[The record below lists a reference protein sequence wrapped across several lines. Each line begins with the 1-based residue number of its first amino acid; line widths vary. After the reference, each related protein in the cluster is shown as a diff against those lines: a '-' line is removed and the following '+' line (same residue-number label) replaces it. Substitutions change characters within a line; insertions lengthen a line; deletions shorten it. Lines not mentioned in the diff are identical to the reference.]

1 MLLIRKNQYIHYV
14 IPYLSNSCMTPIR
27 LLLVDDHQLI
37 LDSLKTLFASM
48 TGVQVVGT
56 ANDSRRVPELLAQT
70 GVDVLLCDLHMPYLS
85 GIDLTLILRQ
95 TQPAVKVLLLTMA
108 EDAKIIR
115 EAVRAGAAGYVLKRA
130 GRDELENAVTT
141 VMRGQRYFSSE
152 VMEQL
157 ARFEEPASGD
167 QDPLAVLTD
176 REVDVL
182 KLIADENPTHQIAE
196 KLFISV
202 PTVETHRRHLMQ
214 KLGVKSV
221 VGMVKFAMKYGL
233 VS

>member
-1 MLLIRKNQYIHYV
+1 M
-14 IPYLSNSCMTPIR
+14 IPAR

-37 LDSLKTLFASM
+37 LDSLRTLFASIP
-48 TGVQVVGT
+48 GAQVIGT
-56 ANDSRRVPELLAQT
+56 VNDSRRVSDILMNTPI
-70 GVDVLLCDLHMPYLS
+70 DVLVCDLHMPHLS
-85 GIDLTLILRQ
+85 GIDLTLQLKR
-95 TQPAVKVLLLTMA
+95 THPAVKVLILTMA
-108 EDAKIIR
+108 DDAQTIR
-115 EAVRAGAAGYVLKRA
+115 EAVRAGAYGYVLKRA
-130 GRDELENAVTT
+130 GRSELETAIT
-141 VMRGQRYFSSE
+141 VIRQGKRYFSADILD
-152 VMEQL
+152 QL
-157 ARFEEPASGD
+157 SRFEGNVPNDRA
-167 QDPLAVLTD
+167 PLTCLTD

-182 KLIADENPTHQIAE
+182 RLIADENPTHRIAE

>member
-1 MLLIRKNQYIHYV
+1 MD
-14 IPYLSNSCMTPIR
+14 TTR

-37 LDSLKTLFASM
+37 LDSLQTLFASIP
-48 TGVQVVGT
+48 GVAVVGML
-56 ANDSRRVPELLAQT
+56 NDSRRVSETLLNT
-70 GVDVLLCDLHMPYLS
+70 PVDVLVCDLHMPHLS
-85 GIDLTLILRQ
+85 GIDLTLQLKR
-95 TQPAVKVLLLTMA
+95 THPAVKALLLTMA
-108 EDAKIIR
+108 DDAQTIR
-115 EAVRAGAAGYVLKRA
+115 EAVRAGVCGYVLKRA
-130 GRDELENAVTT
+130 GRSELEIAIT
-141 VMRGQRYFSSE
+141 VLMQGNRYFSPD
-152 VMEQL
+152 VLDQL
-157 ARFEEPASGD
+157 SQLEETS
-167 QDPLAVLTD
+167 QTEHDPLTCLTD

-182 KLIADENPTHQIAE
+182 RLIADENPTHRIAE

>member
-1 MLLIRKNQYIHYV
+1 MN
-14 IPYLSNSCMTPIR
+14 TIR

-37 LDSLKTLFASM
+37 LDSLQTLFLSM
-48 TGVQVVGT
+48 PGIQVVGMI
-56 ANDSRRVPELLAQT
+56 NDSRRVPETLTTT
-70 GVDVLLCDLHMPYLS
+70 GVDVLLCDLHMPHLS
-85 GIDLTLILRQ
+85 GIDLTLCLRK
-95 TQPAVKVLLLTMA
+95 THPTVKVLLLTMA
-108 EDAKIIR
+108 EDAPTIR
-115 EAVRAGAAGYVLKRA
+115 EAVRAGVAGYALKRA
-130 GRDELENAVTT
+130 GRDELEKAVTT
-141 VMRGQRYFSSE
+141 LMQGQRYFSPD

-157 ARFEEPASGD
+157 ARLDETGTADHDS
-167 QDPLAVLTD
+167 LTALTD

-182 KLIADENPTHQIAE
+182 RLIADENPSHRIAE

-221 VGMVKFAMKYGL
+221 VGMVKFAMKHGL

>member
-1 MLLIRKNQYIHYV
+1 MIA
-14 IPYLSNSCMTPIR
+14 R

-37 LDSLKTLFASM
+37 LDSLQTLFASII
-48 TGVQVVGT
+48 GVQVVGT
-56 ANDSRRVPELLAQT
+56 ASDSRRVADLLART
-70 GVDVLLCDLHMPYLS
+70 ETDVLLCDLHMPHLS
-85 GIDLTLILRQ
+85 GIDLALQLRK
-95 TQPAVKVLLLTMA
+95 THPMVKVLLLTMA
-108 EDAKIIR
+108 EDAKTIR

-130 GRDELENAVTT
+130 GRDELEKAVTT
-141 VMRGQRYFSSE
+141 VMKGQRYFSSE

-157 ARFEEPASGD
+157 AQLEETGE
-167 QDPLAVLTD
+167 QNPLAALTG

-221 VGMVKFAMKYGL
+221 VGMVKFAMKHGL
-233 VS
+233 VR

>member
-1 MLLIRKNQYIHYV
+1 MNHA
-14 IPYLSNSCMTPIR
+14 R

-37 LDSLKTLFASM
+37 LDSLQTLFVSIP
-48 TGVQVVGT
+48 GVQVVGT
-56 ANDSRRVPELLAQT
+56 VNDSRQVLDVLAKT
-70 GVDVLLCDLHMPYLS
+70 TIDVLLCDLHMPYLS
-85 GIDLTLILRQ
+85 GIDLTLCLRK
-95 TQPAVKVLLLTMA
+95 THPAVKVLLLTMA
-108 EDAKIIR
+108 EDALTIR
-115 EAVRAGAAGYVLKRA
+115 EAVRAGVAGYALKRA
-130 GRDELENAVTT
+130 GRDELETAVTT
-141 VMRGQRYFSSE
+141 LMRGQRYFSPD

-157 ARFEEPASGD
+157 ARLDETGVAEHDSLTA
-167 QDPLAVLTD
+167 LTD

-182 KLIADENPTHQIAE
+182 RLIADENPSYRIAE

-221 VGMVKFAMKYGL
+221 VGMVKFAMKHGL